1 MFPAMTRLLAGMLVM
16 AACADHGSPKP
27 AAPAQREVTARDK
40 LPAKLAP
47 LVPQHGIYAAGGG
60 LTSSPWRV
68 VVDDDAMTIYGGASQ
83 QQGGSTLGKLDHE
96 QTKPLTPRNKDLL
109 GKLASDAWNEPHIAA
124 SDPTADYDEI
134 LIVADG
140 NDCFFLEGFGPIRQP
155 AAAHLI
161 EMLRAAGG
169 L

>member
-1 MFPAMTRLLAGMLVM
+1 MFPTMTRVLALLLVM
-16 AACADHGSPKP
+16 ACADHGAPKP
-27 AAPAQREVTARDK
+27 ATPAQREVTPREK
-40 LPAKLAP
+40 LPVKLAP

-60 LTSSPWRV
+60 LTSAPWRV
-68 VVDDDAMTIYGGASQ
+68 VVDDDANTIYGGSSQ
-83 QQGGSTLGKLDHE
+83 QQGGSTLGKLDRE

-109 GKLASDAWNEPHIAA
+109 GKLASDAWTEPAPGKGA
-124 SDPTADYDEI
+124 DPIADYDEI

-140 NDCFFLEGFGPIRQP
+140 NDCFFLEGFGPIRRP

-161 EMLRAAGG
+161 EMLRAASG